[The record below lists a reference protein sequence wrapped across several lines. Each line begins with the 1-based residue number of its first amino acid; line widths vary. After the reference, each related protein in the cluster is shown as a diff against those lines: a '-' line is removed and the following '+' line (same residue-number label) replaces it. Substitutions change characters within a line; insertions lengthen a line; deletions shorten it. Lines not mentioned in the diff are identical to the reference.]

1 MSDVWIE
8 YFGSSQTPN
17 CYECGH
23 PSPDEMFL
31 INIRFRD
38 NGCKIILCHDCFAE
52 LQETVEL
59 KIMAFEK
66 SEDEWKTQHGVDGD
80 EEDEEDEIGKTEKIT
95 NP

>member
-1 MSDVWIE
+1 MSDVWIQ
-8 YFGSSQTPN
+8 YAGASGN
-17 CYECGH
+17 CYECGC
-23 PSPDEMFL
+23 PDAAEID